1 MRVRYCL
8 SFLILCLTWYTFT
21 VKKIKLNTSTTLND
35 TKIFR
40 EIDALSRLSHRNI
53 VRYYTT
59 WIEEV
64 ESLSGNSSSA
74 SSDSGSGSGDETE
87 TEGEDQ
93 SADGTVQF
101 TDEELELTNPLSYD
115 INELNVDS
123 GRHSSSFPSI
133 MFTDGDLASTDD
145 EGDSDGSSLGLSNL
159 MDRVPS
165 RGPSSDGTLTPPPRL
180 SRVMYIQMVRYVVIL
195 IMIFL
200 LIQYPGICRTSY
212 FARGVFG
219 MAENV
224 ICDSFRQLE
233 NQRRY

>member
-1 MRVRYCL
+1 MRVRYRL
-8 SFLILCLTWYTFT
+8 SFLILCLTCYTFI

-87 TEGEDQ
+87 TEEGEDQ

-159 MDRVPS
+159 MDRAPS

-180 SRVMYIQMVRYVVIL
+180 SRVMYIQMVHYVVIL
-195 IMIFL
+195 IIFFL
-200 LIQYPGICRTSY
+200 LIQYFRNMS
-212 FARGVFG
+212 
-219 MAENV
+219 NV
-224 ICDSFRQLE
+224 LLCKRCVWYGG
-233 NQRRY
+233 RRYF

>member
-8 SFLILCLTWYTFT
+8 SFLILRLKCYTFI

-87 TEGEDQ
+87 TEGEGEGEDQ

-195 IMIFL
+195 IIIFL
-200 LIQYPGICRTSY
+200 LIQYFRNMSNVLLCKRCVWYGGKCY
-212 FARGVFG
+212 F
-219 MAENV
+219 
-224 ICDSFRQLE
+224 
-233 NQRRY
+233 